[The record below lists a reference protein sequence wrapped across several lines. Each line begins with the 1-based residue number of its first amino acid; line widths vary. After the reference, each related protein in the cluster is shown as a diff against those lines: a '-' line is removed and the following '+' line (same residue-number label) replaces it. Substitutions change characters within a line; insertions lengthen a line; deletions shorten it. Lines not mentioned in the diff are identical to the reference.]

1 MTTVH
6 NLTPSPLRT
15 VTLQSCT
22 GLFAQVMWTPKASA
36 DCLDYVLDFSTPLAG
51 TGDTLASIASATVT
65 TAQGSSYDLTIMWS
79 AVAGTQMVVF
89 LASGQPNTAQ
99 KILFEITTQQG
110 RVYSV
115 MAVLQITALT
125 VATAPPSDFP
135 ADTLTNGKVLIAG
148 VEALPSGYSS
158 NGRVVMAT
166 EADAPVGTP
175 SFESVTAGTYSGD
188 GSGLDVTSGAKTQT
202 IAEWIAALSSGGAQ
216 GVGIKAI
223 NLTQDPVVAG
233 QPSTVTLTATLTDG
247 TTTAPATFEVPSG
260 STGAA
265 GAPGI
270 AGDPGATGPQGVGI
284 ASVAVSQGVVSPGQ
298 SSTVTLTATMTNGA
312 TAPGVSFDTPA
323 GSPGE
328 AGAPGAKGDTG
339 APGSDANVT
348 AANIKTALGYTPA
361 ATATQC
367 TAAELPTNGTVGDA
381 VFCTDAT
388 SGLQGQTFPAEGCYL
403 FWNGV
408 AWVDYMGFAYTTGNF
423 PGGTAHITAQKI
435 SASYEIDI
443 ASGYVFGYFA
453 FQSNAVLDM
462 QNQTTITSSTGNT
475 LATVKGNTNTTQ
487 NAVSAL
493 AWAKDAR
500 GPGEAAGAGTGRW
513 IYKNT
518 AGVWCDFATG
528 TEALV

>member
-1 MTTVH
+1 MTTVN
-6 NLTPSPLRT
+6 NLTISPLRT
-15 VTLQSCT
+15 ITLQPCPGT
-22 GLFAQVMWTPKASA
+22 IGPIRLAPKASA
-36 DCLDYVLDFSTPLAG
+36 DCLDYTLDFSAILQG
-51 TGDTLASIASATVT
+51 TGDTLKAIQSATVT
-65 TAQGSSYDLTIMWS
+65 TATGTAYDLTVMWS
-79 AVAGTQMVVF
+79 AAAGTLVVAF
-89 LASGQPNTAQ
+89 LASGEPGTVQ
-99 KILFEITTQQG
+99 KLLFEIETVQG

-115 MAVLQITALT
+115 LTLVQITNIT
-125 VATAPPSDFP
+125 DATEPPSNFP
-135 ADTLTNGKVLIAG
+135 PDVLTNGKVLIAG

-528 TEALV
+528 TEALA